1 MKISLTEAR
10 VQVWF
15 QNRRAKWRKT
25 EKFSIKGSNQKSG
38 YIHDFNGYETGGD
51 NYDEENDMT
60 SSEYDYEI
68 EKNEKN
74 SRNDEGVNLNK
85 IAKDIQTNLKKPL
98 IHSIT
103 SMLMNDTCMNDSD
116 ENIKKNKFTVD
127 ESNNHNFNDSVK
139 ENLSANL
146 KLYIKFNL

>member
-1 MKISLTEAR
+1 LKISLTEAR

-25 EKFSIKGSNQKSG
+25 EKFSLKGSNQKNG
-38 YIHDFNGYETGGD
+38 YIHDFNGYETSGD
-51 NYDEENDMT
+51 NYDEENDVT

-68 EKNEKN
+68 EKSEKN
-74 SRNDEGVNLNK
+74 CRNDESMKLNNFA
-85 IAKDIQTNLKKPL
+85 AKDLQTNLKKPL

-103 SMLMNDTCMNDSD
+103 SIMNDSLLNNDSD
-116 ENIKKNKFTVD
+116 ENIKKTKCNID
-127 ESNNHNFNDSVK
+127 ENNNNHNFNDSVK

-146 KLYIKFNL
+146 KL